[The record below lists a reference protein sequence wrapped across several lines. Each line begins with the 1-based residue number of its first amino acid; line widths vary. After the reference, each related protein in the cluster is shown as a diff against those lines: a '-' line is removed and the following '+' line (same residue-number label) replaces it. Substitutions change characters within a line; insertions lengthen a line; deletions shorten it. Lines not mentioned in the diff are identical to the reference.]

1 MNYRYLF
8 FIIYFLCFPVN
19 AQGKTILILGDSIS
33 AAYKIPVEKGW
44 VALLEQR
51 LKTHEYDY
59 TVVNASVV
67 GETTFGAVNRL
78 PGLLEKFKPEVVLI
92 ELGGNDGLMGITL
105 DDIKINFIE
114 MIDNINQADS
124 VALLIPMQIP
134 PNYGASYARG
144 FSAIY
149 EQVAEIT
156 NTPVSEFMFKGFAED
171 LEMMQPDGIHP
182 VESAQIIMLDNVW
195 PSLHKQLKGNKHK

>member
-8 FIIYFLCFPVN
+8 FIFYFLCFPVS

-78 PGLLEKFKPEVVLI
+78 PDLLEKFNPEVVLI

-105 DDIKINFIE
+105 DDIKTNFIE
-114 MIDNINQADS
+114 MVDNINQADS
-124 VALLIPMQIP
+124 IALLIPMQIP

-144 FSAIY
+144 FAAIY
-149 EQVAEIT
+149 EQVAKKT

-182 VESAQIIMLDNVW
+182 VESAQIIMLDNIW
-195 PSLHKQLKGNKHK
+195 PSLHKQLMENNH